1 MEKLTKREC
10 DIIELLMEGL
20 SNRQIAKRLFVS
32 THTIKA
38 ILEKI
43 YQKTGIHNRILLVLY
58 YYRHISK

>member
-10 DIIELLMEGL
+10 DIIKLLMEGL

-43 YQKTGIHNRILLVLY
+43 YQKTGIHNRILLALY
-58 YYRHISK
+58 YYKHISK